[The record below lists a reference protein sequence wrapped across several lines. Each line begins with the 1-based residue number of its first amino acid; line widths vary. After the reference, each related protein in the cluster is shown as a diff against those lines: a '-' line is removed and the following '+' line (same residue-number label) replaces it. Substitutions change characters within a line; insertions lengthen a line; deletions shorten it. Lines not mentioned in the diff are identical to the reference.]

1 MVHRRTRFKSEEFPV
16 RRASNLAF
24 SQTHANAIF
33 HVDNFVDKMPIRTQY
48 RPQVLPT
55 FNLKRSPLPGTRS
68 AAASQIATKT
78 RARFIHKLVQTYRF
92 CHAYF
97 PQARAQQL
105 LIAQVSCPAETPC
118 AIIHLEERRR
128 FDVNP
133 LWKTRWAGFAEF
145 LRTWRE
151 PVSRLTRP
159 GQKSPAANS
168 ESTIWRAG
176 RDAKTG
182 RPAFLSPI
190 LSTG

>member
-1 MVHRRTRFKSEEFPV
+1 
-16 RRASNLAF
+16 
-24 SQTHANAIF
+24 
-33 HVDNFVDKMPIRTQY
+33 MPIRTQY

-78 RARFIHKLVQTYRF
+78 RARFIHKLVQTYCF

-128 FDVNP
+128 FHVNP
-133 LWKTRWAGFAEF
+133 VENSLGRLRRVLPHLERTCFAIDAAWAENSHSEQRKHNLAGWTRCQNGPARVPIPNSIHR
-145 LRTWRE
+145 L
-151 PVSRLTRP
+151 SRLFRRLS
-159 GQKSPAANS
+159 GKNLC
-168 ESTIWRAG
+168 I
-176 RDAKTG
+176 TG
-182 RPAFLSPI
+182 MGISL
-190 LSTG
+190 

>member
-1 MVHRRTRFKSEEFPV
+1 
-16 RRASNLAF
+16 
-24 SQTHANAIF
+24 
-33 HVDNFVDKMPIRTQY
+33 VDNFVDKMPIRTQY
-48 RPQVLPT
+48 HPQVLPT

-105 LIAQVSCPAETPC
+105 LIAQVSCPAETPR

-128 FDVNP
+128 FHVNP
-133 LWKTRWAGFAEF
+133 VENSPGRLRRLLPDLERTCFAIDAAWAEKS
-145 LRTWRE
+145 RSE
-151 PVSRLTRP
+151 PEKHNL
-159 GQKSPAANS
+159 
-168 ESTIWRAG
+168 RAG